1 MRRFAFSVSAED
13 GLFWWILCCLF
24 MTHTVSNG
32 FAVLQAEFTSMSKNV
47 HNDKNLSHFFFVIII
62 KVRNISEKSF

>member
-32 FAVLQAEFTSMSKNV
+32 FAVLQAEFTSMSKKMSFV
-47 HNDKNLSHFFFVIII
+47 TKIFHILFFVIII
-62 KVRNISEKSF
+62 KV